1 MAGIGMEES
10 KTRFF
15 TPKNRDEAVSDL
27 KSMLREMPTK
37 DDSGIPDGS
46 GYRVAMPLDHE
57 SAESVNGLA
66 KKVGFILSTTGVS
79 SVNDLSTE
87 ALASIAGISL
97 SSNDGGD
104 EPLEGNFVEYQ
115 SSLPDPQQFGDEDR
129 SVFSDADED
138 GGEAEDAT
146 VENDPA
152 LENDGLEPADENE
165 QPAAPSADEATGRHS
180 LDENDSSGGSTAISE
195 DDDVSDAAVEDSS
208 RGSEEDVEAT
218 VSEPAPEPDED
229 SVSGNETRDSD
240 RVEGTPAEPGIE
252 PETVPRV
259 EADGPEGGRDNR
271 GDEQAR
277 RPSPQNGGGRP
288 RSPYDDSTSAFE
300 DGGYDEQRAAPQGGA
315 RRPARPNGQG
325 RPQRPPQG
333 GGRPQQRPPQGANMP
348 PRGRQ
353 QRPAQENPLRDPNRG
368 PTRPQG
374 QNYNAPRTDRL
385 SRRQRDAQFRARR
398 NQWEEGGLIPSGSGN
413 NRVIVFT
420 GAGGGVGKS
429 TAAITYAQAATRI
442 AGRHGTMSE
451 VWLIETD
458 YRSSKFAYWWNL
470 PEEKTLMPVLRK
482 IQYNAEMNIAYEW
495 EEIVRDIIDATMV
508 MKNGLRVV
516 ACPIDQGDD
525 VSVKYLRFAISAAI
539 AMAKGRSGSIVFL
552 DGNQMTNPSFD
563 AIEDKIYNE
572 LVTDAVVVAQPGRLN
587 ELKRAL
593 NVLHGY
599 VPQNNISALVNYV
612 DSDQARVVSEYI
624 APAYKVIGRFP
635 MIPML
640 LPANQPD
647 PRVPLWVGVADGRT
661 KRGMYAMAVQG
672 LANLGV
678 PGAAAERSIIQ
689 NSRR

>member
-1 MAGIGMEES
+1 
-10 KTRFF
+10 
-15 TPKNRDEAVSDL
+15 
-27 KSMLREMPTK
+27 
-37 DDSGIPDGS
+37 
-46 GYRVAMPLDHE
+46 
-57 SAESVNGLA
+57 
-66 KKVGFILSTTGVS
+66 
-79 SVNDLSTE
+79 
-87 ALASIAGISL
+87 
-97 SSNDGGD
+97 
-104 EPLEGNFVEYQ
+104 
-115 SSLPDPQQFGDEDR
+115 
-129 SVFSDADED
+129 
-138 GGEAEDAT
+138 
-146 VENDPA
+146 
-152 LENDGLEPADENE
+152 
-165 QPAAPSADEATGRHS
+165 
-180 LDENDSSGGSTAISE
+180 
-195 DDDVSDAAVEDSS
+195 
-208 RGSEEDVEAT
+208 
-218 VSEPAPEPDED
+218 
-229 SVSGNETRDSD
+229 
-240 RVEGTPAEPGIE
+240 
-252 PETVPRV
+252 
-259 EADGPEGGRDNR
+259 
-271 GDEQAR
+271 
-277 RPSPQNGGGRP
+277 
-288 RSPYDDSTSAFE
+288 
-300 DGGYDEQRAAPQGGA
+300 
-315 RRPARPNGQG
+315 
-325 RPQRPPQG
+325 
-333 GGRPQQRPPQGANMP
+333 MP